1 MSTHT
6 RLLGLAAAVL
16 LSSAGMAGAQDAP
29 GTGDHEAGVS
39 LSPTE
44 AVGAW
49 TLESGGHSICVV
61 KLGAEKVAGG
71 AFKAEAPSSCGPAL
85 PAGVTGWA
93 PSDHGMN
100 LVDAGG
106 QTLIGFGRWS
116 NSLLVSHPSSGVDI
130 QLRRGT

>member
-6 RLLGLAAAVL
+6 RLLGVAAAVL
-16 LSSAGMAGAQDAP
+16 LASAGMAAAQEAA

-39 LSPTE
+39 LSPSE
-44 AVGAW
+44 AAGAW
-49 TLESGGHSICVV
+49 TLESGGHSICVL
-61 KLGAEKVAGG
+61 KLGAEKIAGG
-71 AFKAEAPSSCGPAL
+71 AFKAEASSNCGDTL
-85 PAGVTGWA
+85 PAGVAGWT
-93 PSDHGMN
+93 PSAHGMN

-116 NSLLVSHPSSGVDI
+116 NSLLVSHRSSGVDV